1 MFKTYLQDQLEE
13 IIPIVKLPQPFRQ
26 HFHNKQLHLK
36 HNISSI
42 QNKEIIDL
50 TLFFYDSSI
59 SLQNLLERK
68 NLKDPIVKI
77 PEIFWEK
84 KITSNIIKNI
94 FF

>member
-36 HNISSI
+36 QNFSSI